1 MKMKI
6 SAFALVAVL
15 LLVLTPLVA
24 GCLTVP
30 GPEDGKK
37 YPVVTRPTTIPHVVK
52 TTVAKTPVVTPTPA
66 LAKTSVPA
74 TISPATSPGTLAV
87 SSGTCTQIGG
97 TIVTPGYT
105 CTGPWLAA
113 SDTFSCCSVIPV
125 AETSG
130 SSNASVTAIPPAF
143 SLSVNLDD
151 DPGSIVP

>member
-1 MKMKI
+1 MKLKI
-6 SAFALVAVL
+6 SVFALLAVL
-15 LLVLTPLVA
+15 LLVLTPLMA

-37 YPVVTRPTTIPHVVK
+37 YPVVTRPTTIPHVAK

-66 LAKTSVPA
+66 ITKTSVPA
-74 TISPATSPGTLAV
+74 TIAPAIPSGTLAV

-113 SDTFSCCSVIPV
+113 SDTFSCCSVTPV
-125 AETSG
+125 AETYG
-130 SSNASVTAIPPAF
+130 SSNESVTAIPPAF

>member
-6 SAFALVAVL
+6 SVFALFAVL

-37 YPVVTRPTTIPHVVK
+37 YPVITRPTTIPHVAK
-52 TTVAKTPVVTPTPA
+52 TTVARTPVVTQTPA
-66 LAKTSVPA
+66 LAKTPVPA
-74 TISPATSPGTLAV
+74 TISATPLGTLAV

-105 CTGPWLAA
+105 CPGPWLAA
-113 SDTFSCCSVIPV
+113 SDTFSCCSKIPV
-125 AETSG
+125 AETFG
-130 SSNASVTAIPPAF
+130 SSNESVTAIPPAF

>member
-1 MKMKI
+1 MNMKI
-6 SAFALVAVL
+6 SVFALFAVL

-37 YPVVTRPTTIPHVVK
+37 YPVVTRPTTIPHVAK
-52 TTVAKTPVVTPTPA
+52 TTVAKTPAVTQTPA

-74 TISPATSPGTLAV
+74 TISPTPPGTLAV